1 MMHISRH
8 NVDQLLDAGQIEV
21 AMRNGNWW
29 KIRRNGKTQKWKK
42 DADRIRIPFKAG
54 LKVYGSITETDFK
67 FDGTL
72 DKEQFRIKETA

>member
-1 MMHISRH
+1 MNITRH
-8 NVDQLLDAGQIEV
+8 NVDQLLDAGKIEI

-42 DADRIRIPFKAG
+42 DADRIRIPYKAG
-54 LKVYGSITETDFK
+54 LKVYGAISEDDFK

-72 DKEQFRIKETA
+72 DPALFRLKGED